1 MQASGPT
8 RKQTAFREP
17 IHIQMIIKQL
27 NTLIWNYNFFSL
39 IYMLIMTQLQCCP
52 DAERDAQSWDSR
64 HHKMSGYT
72 PSYSIFVHIRSEVVR
87 A

>member
-17 IHIQMIIKQL
+17 THIQIIIKQL

-64 HHKMSGYT
+64 HHKMSG
-72 PSYSIFVHIRSEVVR
+72 
-87 A
+87 